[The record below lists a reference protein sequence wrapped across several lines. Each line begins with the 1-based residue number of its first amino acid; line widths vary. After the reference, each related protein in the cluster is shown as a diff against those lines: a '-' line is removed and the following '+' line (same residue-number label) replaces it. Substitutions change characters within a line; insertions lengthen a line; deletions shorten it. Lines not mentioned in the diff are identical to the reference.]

1 MVITI
6 IIKYKLSGWGDTF
19 ITYEKTKLDARA
31 YARRRE
37 HQITRFLRNEGIPAF
52 HTDVFDIIMYIF
64 GKWYGI
70 ELKEN
75 HRNKEKWNLT
85 VHTKTWKNQIELSE
99 KTGMKRAVIYISKP
113 AGNWVIETTES
124 IDRRV
129 RKSKGQLTKITIK
142 NMKRISLRK
151 WLHMIGITDE
161 IPDY

>member
-1 MVITI
+1 MGGRILTDKKV
-6 IIKYKLSGWGDTF
+6 
-19 ITYEKTKLDARA
+19 KLDARA

-52 HTDVFDIIMYIF
+52 HTDVFDIITYIF

-75 HRNKEKWNLT
+75 HGRGEKWNLT
-85 VHTKTWKNQIELSE
+85 VYTKTWKNQMELSE
-99 KTGMKRAVIYISKP
+99 KTGMKRAVIDISKP

-124 IDRRV
+124 IDQRV
-129 RKSKGQLTKITIK
+129 RKSKGQLTKITIR
-142 NMKRISLRK
+142 NMKRIRLEK
-151 WLHMIGITDE
+151 WLHMMGVTNE

>member
-1 MVITI
+1 LGGSI
-6 IIKYKLSGWGDTF
+6 LS
-19 ITYEKTKLDARA
+19 YEKAKLDARA

-52 HTDVFDIIMYIF
+52 HTDVFDIIIYVL

-75 HRNKEKWNLT
+75 HRKEEKWNLT
-85 VHTKTWKNQIELSE
+85 VHTKTWKNQMELSE
-99 KTGMKRAVIYISKP
+99 KTRMKRAVIYISKP

-124 IDRRV
+124 IDQRV

-142 NMKRISLRK
+142 NIKRIRLEK
-151 WLHMIGITDE
+151 WLNMIGITGE